1 MIYFQ
6 IFKNYPV
13 CRYAVSY
20 LDTSKE
26 KRDSGAEK
34 RRYMWRGLSP
44 FHRIFKKSTPSL
56 ENDYSSTD
64 HSAWENDW
72 IHDRRVA
79 LPDTYQATDTLM
91 KALKDWATSG
101 PYDATD
107 NIKHST
113 EILPPKLVLHKP
125 TALGLLRLR

>member
-1 MIYFQ
+1 
-6 IFKNYPV
+6 
-13 CRYAVSY
+13 
-20 LDTSKE
+20 
-26 KRDSGAEK
+26 
-34 RRYMWRGLSP
+34 MWRGLSP

-56 ENDYSSTD
+56 ENDYPSNA

-79 LPDTYQATDTLM
+79 LPDTYQATDNLM
-91 KALKDWATSG
+91 KTLKDWATSG

-113 EILPPKLVLHKP
+113 EILQPKVVLHKP